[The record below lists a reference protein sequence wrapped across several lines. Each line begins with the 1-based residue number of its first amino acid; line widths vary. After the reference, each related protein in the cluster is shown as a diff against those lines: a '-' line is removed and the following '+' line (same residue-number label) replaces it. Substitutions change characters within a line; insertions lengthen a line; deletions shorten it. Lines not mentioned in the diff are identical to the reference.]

1 MSFSIIGQRVMIL
14 GYHPTV
20 SRYSDDLVEIEGLV
34 VDKVMVSKEV
44 SKNTGT
50 SDGYY
55 SRSELL
61 GAVSVT
67 KYLILLEYIN
77 GKELTLVDPYR
88 IKKVFFN

>member
-1 MSFSIIGQRVMIL
+1 MIL

-34 VDKVMVSKEV
+34 VDKIIVSEKV
-44 SKNTGT
+44 TKNTGT

-55 SRSELL
+55 SSMQLL

-67 KYLILLEYIN
+67 KYLILLEYVN

-88 IKKVFFN
+88 VKKVFFN

>member
-1 MSFSIIGQRVMIL
+1 MIL

-44 SKNTGT
+44 SKNKGT

-55 SRSELL
+55 SITELL

-67 KYLILLEYIN
+67 KYLILLEYNN
-77 GKELTLVDPYR
+77 GKELTLVDPNR

>member
-1 MSFSIIGQRVMIL
+1 MIL
-14 GYHPTV
+14 GYNPTI
-20 SRYSDDLVEIEGLV
+20 SKYSDDLVPIEGLV
-34 VDKVMVSKEV
+34 VDKVIVSENV

-67 KYLILLEYIN
+67 KYLILLEYAS
-77 GKELTLVDPYR
+77 GKELTLVSPSR
-88 IKKVFFN
+88 IKKIFFS